1 MNKQGQILKLTLG
14 SKKILEK
21 DDKKHPLEKLKIQK
35 KGPKLTSEQETA
47 KNFIFK
53 EINQSKFSTI
63 VIDGVAGSGKTEVY
77 FEAIC
82 RVLEKKKQVLFSIFL
97 KLLKICS
104 TTKNPRKKFRRF
116 AAIITQVSLHK

>member
-1 MNKQGQILKLTLG
+1 MEFINWVSNYTMNKQGQILKLTLS

-63 VIDGVAGSGKTEVY
+63 VIDGVAGSGKTEGY

-82 RVLEKKKQVLFSIFL
+82 RIFEK
-97 KLLKICS
+97 
-104 TTKNPRKKFRRF
+104 
-116 AAIITQVSLHK
+116 